1 MNTLR
6 ILTGIRRAIISLVLV
21 LLLSTPGLARETNL
35 VNSSV

>member
-6 ILTGIRRAIISLVLV
+6 ILTGIRRAVISLVLV
-21 LLLSTPGLARETNL
+21 LLSTPGLARETNL